1 MFIQTIMEMY
11 GSGKPQEAF
20 VDLHG
25 ERERESGRVAV
36 SQLPGHSPCPYF
48 LNGSLSNCE
57 PIYKLR
63 RGVASRGCRIYV
75 VY

>member
-1 MFIQTIMEMY
+1 MEVESPRRPLLTY
-11 GSGKPQEAF
+11 T
-20 VDLHG
+20 

-36 SQLPGHSPCPYF
+36 NQLPGHSPCPYF